1 MSRRARLSDAE
12 IDTALGALP
21 RWRVE
26 DGRLAREFEFDDFVQ
41 AFSFMTAVALAAES
55 MNHHPDWT
63 NVYNT
68 VRIRLSTHDLGGL
81 STWDV
86 ELAGRIDGLYAG

>member
-1 MSRRARLSDAE
+1 MSRRTRLSDAE
-12 IDTALGALP
+12 ITAALEALP
-21 RWRVE
+21 RWHLE
-26 DGRLAREFEFDDFVQ
+26 DGRLVRAFEFEDFVQ
-41 AFSFMTAVALAAES
+41 AFSFMTAVALVAEG

-63 NVYNT
+63 NVFNS

-86 ELAGRIDGLYAG
+86 ELAGRIDGLYTG